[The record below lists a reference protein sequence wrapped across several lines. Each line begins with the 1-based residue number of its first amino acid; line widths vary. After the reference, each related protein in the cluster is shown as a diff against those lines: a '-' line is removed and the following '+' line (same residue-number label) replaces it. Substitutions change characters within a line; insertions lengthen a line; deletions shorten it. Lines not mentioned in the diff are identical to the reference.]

1 MATRDPDGPQTVGI
15 VVAGSALAIGALAA
29 VAFIS
34 LATRHASRGARRA
47 AATARGL
54 RRGAMVGCLVA
65 LLAGL
70 RVLDGLTPLTAL
82 FVAAPFLVA
91 EAVLS
96 TRRV

>member
-15 VVAGSALAIGALAA
+15 VVAGSALAIGALAS
-29 VAFIS
+29 VAFIW
-34 LATRHASRGARRA
+34 LATRHTSRGARRA

-54 RRGAMVGCLVA
+54 RRGAIVGCLVA